1 MEHRVVPTSRK
12 KDYTVL
18 FRFMAETTSC
28 SSDVTKM
35 DQEIMEVNVAV
46 AHEKIKNGALLLD
59 VRELDEIEML
69 AFDVESQIL
78 ISVSELSIKHTE
90 LPTDREII
98 VGCHSGN
105 RSLKMTRFLMDQN
118 FNNVYNMKGG
128 IRDWMG
134 QGLPV
139 KWEE

>member
-1 MEHRVVPTSRK
+1 MEQK
-12 KDYTVL
+12 
-18 FRFMAETTSC
+18 
-28 SSDVTKM
+28 
-35 DQEIMEVNVAV
+35 IMEVNVAA
-46 AHEKIKNGALLLD
+46 AHEKIKNGAVLLD
-59 VRELDEIEML
+59 VRELEEIEML

-78 ISVSELSIKHTE
+78 IPVSELSMKHPE

-118 FNNVYNMKGG
+118 FNNVFNMKGG
-128 IRDWMG
+128 IRDWME

-139 KWEE
+139 RWEE